1 MGISRTHQLV
11 GVDRLESVVSR
22 LGETLWV
29 YIQKEKVVKRYD
41 GIWGIM
47 REMSKGIKTGDCAMD
62 SEPFELPGS
71 SCKSWE
77 EFNRLIEPMFAVNE
91 KKPAVIWC
99 VENGPFH
106 KYIKKLRKQR
116 RKNGCK

>member
-1 MGISRTHQLV
+1 MKKGA
-11 GVDRLESVVSR
+11 
-22 LGETLWV
+22 
-29 YIQKEKVVKRYD
+29 KRYD

-47 REMSKGIKTGDCAMD
+47 REMSKGIKTGDCVMD
-62 SEPFELPGS
+62 SEPFNLPGS

-106 KYIKKLRKQR
+106 KYIKKLRRQR
-116 RKNGCK
+116 RKEERWETQATNAQAGIATGLISGAGCL

>member
-1 MGISRTHQLV
+1 MHSAYRPNG
-11 GVDRLESVVSR
+11 
-22 LGETLWV
+22 
-29 YIQKEKVVKRYD
+29 KEKMEHRH
-41 GIWGIM
+41 GIWEFM
-47 REMSKGIKTGDCAMD
+47 REMSKGIKIGDCAMD

-77 EFNRLIEPMFAVNE
+77 EFNKLLEPMFAANE
-91 KKPAVIWC
+91 KRPTVVWC